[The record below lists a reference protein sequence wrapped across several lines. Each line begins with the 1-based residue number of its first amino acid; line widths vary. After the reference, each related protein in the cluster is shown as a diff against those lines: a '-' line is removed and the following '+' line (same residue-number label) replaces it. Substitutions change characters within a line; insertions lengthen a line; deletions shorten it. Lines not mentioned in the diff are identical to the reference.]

1 MHNKVVHPL
10 FQVSRM
16 MSQSLNQHLAVHSL
30 THMQLAVIEFLKMR
44 DESTSL
50 VDIAK
55 YLSVEKSTVTRTVK
69 QLEKMAFVQHMPS
82 EDSREKRIVLGEQYA
97 IIQEQLQQTK
107 EAFEEKAF
115 HNISLEEMELT
126 YATLLK
132 IMKNF
137 NGAD

>member
-10 FQVSRM
+10 FQVSRI
-16 MSQSLNQHLAVHSL
+16 MSQSLNQHLAVHGL

-44 DESTSL
+44 EESTSL

-69 QLEKMAFVQHMPS
+69 QLEKLGFVQHMPS
-82 EDSREKRIVLGEQYA
+82 DDSREKRIVLGAQYA
-97 IIQEQLQQTK
+97 VVQEELQETK

-115 HNISLEEMELT
+115 HNISPEEMERT